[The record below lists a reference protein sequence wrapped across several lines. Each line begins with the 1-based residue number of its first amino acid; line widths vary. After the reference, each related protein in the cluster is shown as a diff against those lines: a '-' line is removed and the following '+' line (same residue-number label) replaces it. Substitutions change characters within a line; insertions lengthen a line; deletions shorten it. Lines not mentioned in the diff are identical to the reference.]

1 MVAARTF
8 NKIDMP
14 IHGCYVVGR
23 FWFFVILD
31 ENKYSVSLAYDATK
45 IDELK
50 EIFAILTELKF
61 IN

>member
-1 MVAARTF
+1 
-8 NKIDMP
+8 MP